1 MFVMTAALR
10 IGAAR
15 EDQTTDYIETLSHHP
30 SDGPEGS
37 QHAAGSDLSA
47 DLHRCSPLCLN
58 RIGAEDALK
67 W

>member
-15 EDQTTDYIETLSHHP
+15 EDQTTDYIETLSYHP

-37 QHAAGSDLSA
+37 ST
-47 DLHRCSPLCLN
+47 PP
-58 RIGAEDALK
+58 GAI
-67 W
+67 